1 MQREIMHIIKEWKKE
16 AHVDSLIQVSVFAGF
31 KDVIKICTDKPGW
44 LIGRGGTLYDHYLEK
59 LKKVNP
65 HLQRIEFIE
74 TDSFYIK

>member
-1 MQREIMHIIKEWKKE
+1 MQREILHIIREWKKE
-16 AHVDSLIQVSVFAGF
+16 ARVDGIIQVSAFAGS

-44 LIGRGGTLYDHYLEK
+44 FIGMHGTSYDYYLEK

-65 HLQRIEFIE
+65 RLKSIEFIE